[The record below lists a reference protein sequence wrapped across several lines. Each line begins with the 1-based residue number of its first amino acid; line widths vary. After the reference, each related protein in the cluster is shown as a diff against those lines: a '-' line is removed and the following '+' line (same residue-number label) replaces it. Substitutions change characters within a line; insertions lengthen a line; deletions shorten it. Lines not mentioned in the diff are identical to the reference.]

1 MEALKL
7 YKINMS
13 SNVRT
18 KIKICCISSL
28 EEAQLAIHAG
38 ADAVGFVCAKPTS
51 ERTIDTQ
58 IVASLTPFID
68 PSVATFLLTSETSS
82 SNIAEVVNLTGV
94 STIQILPHLDIA
106 ESKKLSELI
115 PTIQRVQVIHIESE
129 NDLELID
136 KYSPYVN
143 AFLLDSGSPN
153 LDPPVYGGT
162 GRTHDWSISSEFV
175 RRSPHPVFLA
185 GGLNASNISD
195 AIRIVRPYGV
205 DLCNGVRTNSKLDPT
220 KLKSFID
227 AVQKAYLEMNVK

>member
-1 MEALKL
+1 M
-7 YKINMS
+7 I
-13 SNVRT
+13 SNVKT

-28 EEAQLAIHAG
+28 EEAQFAIQAG
-38 ADAVGFVCAKPTS
+38 ADAIGFVCAKPTS

-58 IVASLTPFID
+58 SVVSIIPFIE
-68 PSVATFLLTSETSS
+68 PSVATFLLTSETAS
-82 SNIAEVVNLTGV
+82 SNIAEVVASTGV

-106 ESKKLSELI
+106 ESKKLSELM

-143 AFLLDSGSPN
+143 AFLLDSGNPN

-185 GGLNASNISD
+185 GGLNASNVGD

-205 DLCNGVRTNSKLDPT
+205 DLCNGVRTKSKLDQT
-220 KLKSFID
+220 KLKSFIE
-227 AVQKAYLEMNVK
+227 AVRKADLELNLSK

>member
-1 MEALKL
+1 MR
-7 YKINMS
+7 
-13 SNVRT
+13 SNAGT
-18 KIKICCISSL
+18 KIKICCIASL
-28 EEAQLAIHAG
+28 EEAQLAIQAG

-51 ERTIDTQ
+51 ERTIDTKS
-58 IVASLTPFID
+58 VASITPFIE
-68 PSVATFLLTSETSS
+68 PSVATFLLTSETTS
-82 SNIAEVVNLTGV
+82 SNIAELVNSTGV

-115 PTIQRVQVIHIESE
+115 PAIQRVQVIHIENE

-162 GRTHDWSISSEFV
+162 GRTHDWSISFEFV

-185 GGLNASNISD
+185 GGLNASNVGD

-205 DLCNGVRTNSKLDPT
+205 DLCNGVRTNSKLDRT
-220 KLKSFID
+220 KLKSFIE
-227 AVQKAYLEMNVK
+227 AVRKADLEMNVGK